1 MNWVFVNGKELEI
14 MAMKSIKEVITE
26 SIKSH
31 YPSSTI
37 ERVEPK
43 KYKVVF
49 KMVVSN
55 WIEHFDGDTEKVINF
70 NQDFTTLITYLS
82 VVHNLKKPSVTFQ
95 TEDFS
100 LDGDTLTG
108 IFYLSH
114 R

>member
-1 MNWVFVNGKELEI
+1 

-55 WIEHFDGDTEKVINF
+55 LIEYFDGDTEKVIKF
-70 NQDFTTLITYLS
+70 NQDFTTLINYLS
-82 VVHNLKKPSVTFQ
+82 VVHNLKKPFVTFQ
-95 TEDFS
+95 TEDFTIY
-100 LDGDTLTG
+100 GNTLVGT
-108 IFYLSH
+108 FCLNH
-114 R
+114 K